1 MSDGVTRM
9 EIADAVQP
17 AFERGGA
24 DREEILA
31 MASSKQTRPEVLAVL
46 SGLTKR
52 RYSRLNQLWEELVDI
67 PVKF

>member
-1 MSDGVTRM
+1 M
-9 EIADAVQP
+9 EIAEAVQT

-31 MASSKQTRPEVLAVL
+31 IASKGKTRPEVIAVL

-52 RYSRLNQLWEELVDI
+52 RYSRLNQLWDELVDI

>member
-1 MSDGVTRM
+1 M

-31 MASSKQTRPEVLAVL
+31 MASSNQTRPEVLAVL

>member
-1 MSDGVTRM
+1 M

-31 MASSKQTRPEVLAVL
+31 MASSNQTRPEVLAVL
-46 SGLTKR
+46 AGLTKR